1 MNNANIKL
9 SPALL
14 LEQFSNCRAQ
24 TVNITKTLS
33 DEDMLLQSM
42 VDASPT
48 KWHLAHTSWFFEQF
62 ILMEYVEHYQPF
74 DSHFNYLFNSYY
86 NQMGERHSRGERGL
100 LSRPALSQVFK
111 YREHVNEAIA
121 TLLVKSNLAYQIVEL
136 VELGIHHE
144 MQHQELILT
153 DILHAL
159 SCNSLYPSMRS
170 VTSISHNK
178 KPPFRQTN
186 NPSQLAHNCLETT
199 YSQFESGLYQIG
211 ADNNSF
217 SFDCEKPK
225 HLVYVEAFE
234 LANTPVSNRQWL
246 EFMADGGYRKPTLWL
261 SDGWAQVQQQDWQAP
276 LYWVKRE
283 GEWFSFGLD
292 GLQALSLDAPVC
304 HVSYFEADA
313 FANWANARLP
323 TEFEWE
329 VAAKQL
335 SITGNFQRQNH
346 WRPQMSDK
354 QQINL
359 QQMYGDIWEWTSSPY
374 VAYPKFEVASG
385 AVGEYN
391 GKFMCG
397 QFVLRGGSCVTPI
410 EQIRHSYRNF
420 FYPAQRW
427 QFSGIRLA
435 KNIS

>member
-1 MNNANIKL
+1 MNNANPQSNVI
-9 SPALL
+9 LL
-14 LEQFSNCRAQ
+14 IEQFTQCRTQ
-24 TVNITKTLS
+24 TVHLTKTLS

-42 VDASPT
+42 EDASPT

-62 ILMEYVEHYQPF
+62 ILMEYVDNYKPF
-74 DSHFNYLFNSYY
+74 DPHFNYLFNSYY
-86 NQMGERHSRGERGL
+86 NQLGERHTRAQRGL
-100 LSRPALSQVFK
+100 LSRPSLSQVFK
-111 YREHVNEAIA
+111 YREYVNEAI
-121 TLLVKSNLAYQIVEL
+121 TKLLVKPNIAYRVVEL
-136 VELGIHHE
+136 VELGVHHE

-159 SCNSLYPSMRS
+159 SCNPLYPSMRT
-170 VTSISHNK
+170 VTPVINSDDTQTAETNK
-178 KPPFRQTN
+178 KPLLAN
-186 NPSQLAHNCLETT
+186 NGAETRF
-199 YSQFESGLYQIG
+199 SQFEGGLYQIG
-211 ADNNSF
+211 AQENVF
-217 SFDCEKPK
+217 SFDCERPK
-225 HLVYVEAFE
+225 HLVYLENFE
-234 LANTPVSNRQWL
+234 LANTPVTNRQWL
-246 EFMADGGYRKPTLWL
+246 EFMQDGGYQTPTLWL
-261 SDGWAQVQQQDWQAP
+261 SDGWTQVQQQNWQAP
-276 LYWVKRE
+276 LYWVKKAGR
-283 GEWFSFGLD
+283 WFSFGLD

-304 HVSYFEADA
+304 HISYFEADA

-335 SITGNFQRQNH
+335 NIEGNFQRQNH

-354 QQINL
+354 HKPNL
-359 QQMYGDIWEWTSSPY
+359 QQMYGDVWEWTSSPY
-374 VAYPKFEVASG
+374 IAYPKFEVASG

-427 QFSGIRLA
+427 QFSGLRLA
-435 KNIS
+435 RNI